1 MLINL
6 DDFSRMLKIER
17 NYSENTISAY
27 LSDLKSFNVF
37 LEKNK
42 INFKDVINDSKHIK
56 SFFRQL
62 SKKKLSPRSI
72 KRKFSSLSS
81 YFIFLLDRKTIKNN
95 PLNGIFTPKVP
106 KALPE
111 ILTTEE
117 INKVFFQS
125 ENTDNELLGLRDR
138 CILEMLYSSGL
149 RVSELCNLKVNNI
162 QFDLDLIR
170 FFGKGNKERMIP
182 LTYYARRWLERYL
195 TQSRRILSERSTK
208 GSKFVFLSNNG
219 LPLTRVAVWQ
229 SVKKYIN
236 KAAIPKK
243 ISPHT
248 FRHSFATHL
257 VDGGANLV
265 EVQALLGHADIST
278 TEIYTQVRQNR
289 LKGLVNNIHPLSN
302 ILKR

>member
-1 MLINL
+1 
-6 DDFSRMLKIER
+6 MLKIER
-17 NYSENTISAY
+17 NYSDNTISAY

-37 LEKNK
+37 LKKNK
-42 INFKDVINDSKHIK
+42 ISFKDVIVDDKHTK
-56 SFFRQL
+56 TFFRHL
-62 SKKKLSPRSI
+62 SKKKLSPRSV

-81 YFIFLLDRKTIKNN
+81 YFIFLLDKKIIKNN

-106 KALPE
+106 KVLPE
-111 ILTTEE
+111 ILTIDE
-117 INKVFFQS
+117 INKVFFES

-138 CILEMLYSSGL
+138 CILEMLYSCGL
-149 RVSELCNLKVNNI
+149 RVSELCNLKINNI

-195 TQSRRILSERSTK
+195 TQSRRILSERSVK
-208 GSKFVFLSNNG
+208 GKSFVFLSNNG
-219 LPLTRVAVWQ
+219 LPLTRAAIWQ
-229 SVKKYIN
+229 SVKKYID
-236 KAAIPKK
+236 KASISKD

-257 VDGGANLV
+257 IDGGANLV

-278 TEIYTQVRQNR
+278 TEIYT
-289 LKGLVNNIHPLSN
+289 HLSREFIESEYMKAFQKDKN
-302 ILKR
+302 

>member
-219 LPLTRVAVWQ
+219 LPLTRAAVWQ

-278 TEIYTQVRQNR
+278 TEIYT
-289 LKGLVNNIHPLSN
+289 HLSRDFIDSEYMKAFEKDKN
-302 ILKR
+302 

>member
-17 NYSENTISAY
+17 NYSDNTISAY

-42 INFKDVINDSKHIK
+42 INFKDVILDDKHTK
-56 SFFRQL
+56 TFFRHL
-62 SKKKLSPRSI
+62 SKKKLSPRSV

-81 YFIFLLDRKTIKNN
+81 YFIFLLDKKIIKNN

-111 ILTTEE
+111 ILTIDE
-117 INKVFFQS
+117 INKVFFES

-149 RVSELCNLKVNNI
+149 RVSELCNLKINNI
-162 QFDLDLIR
+162 QFDLNLIR
-170 FFGKGNKERMIP
+170 FFGKGNKEMMIP

-208 GSKFVFLSNNG
+208 GSNFVFLSNNG
-219 LPLTRVAVWQ
+219 LPLTRAAIWQ
-229 SVKKYIN
+229 SVKKYID
-236 KAAIPKK
+236 KAGIPKD

-257 VDGGANLV
+257 IDGGANLV

-278 TEIYTQVRQNR
+278 TEIYT
-289 LKGLVNNIHPLSN
+289 HLSREFIESEYMKAFQKDKN
-302 ILKR
+302 

>member
-17 NYSENTISAY
+17 NYSDNTVSAY

-37 LEKNK
+37 LKKNK
-42 INFKDVINDSKHIK
+42 INFKDVVVETKHTK
-56 SFFRQL
+56 NFFRQL
-62 SKKKLSPRSI
+62 SKRKLSPRSI

-81 YFIFLLDRKTIKNN
+81 YFIFLLDRKIIQSN
-95 PLNGIFTPKVP
+95 PLNGVFTPKIP

-111 ILTTEE
+111 ILTIDE

-182 LTYYARRWLERYL
+182 LTYYARKWLERYL

-219 LPLTRVAVWQ
+219 LPLTRAAIWQ
-229 SVKKYIN
+229 SVKKYIDR
-236 KAAIPKK
+236 AAIPKK

-257 VDGGANLV
+257 IDGGANLV

-278 TEIYTQVRQNR
+278 TEIYT
-289 LKGLVNNIHPLSN
+289 HLSREFIDSEYMKAFEKDKN
-302 ILKR
+302 

>member
-182 LTYYARRWLERYL
+182 LTYYARKWLERYL

-219 LPLTRVAVWQ
+219 LPLTRAAVWQ

-257 VDGGANLV
+257 IDGGANLV
-265 EVQALLGHADIST
+265 EVQALLGQADIST
-278 TEIYTQVRQNR
+278 TEIYTHLSREFIDSEYMKAFE
-289 LKGLVNNIHPLSN
+289 KGKN
-302 ILKR
+302 

>member
-1 MLINL
+1 
-6 DDFSRMLKIER
+6 MLKIER

-27 LSDLKSFNVF
+27 LSDLKSFSIF

-42 INFKDVINDSKHIK
+42 IGFKDVVRDNTHIK
-56 SFFRQL
+56 AFFRHL
-62 SKKKLSPRSI
+62 SRKRLSPRSI

-81 YFIFLLDRKTIKNN
+81 YFIFLLDRKIIKNN
-95 PLNGIFTPKVP
+95 PLNGIFTPKIP
-106 KALPE
+106 KVLPE
-111 ILTTEE
+111 ILSLDE
-117 INKVFFQS
+117 IKKVFLQS

-138 CILEMLYSSGL
+138 CVLEMLYSCGL
-149 RVSELCNLKVNNI
+149 RASEICSLKINNI

-208 GSKFVFLSNNG
+208 GSNFVFLSNNG
-219 LPLTRVAVWQ
+219 LPLTRVEINRT
-229 SVKKYIN
+229 VKKYIN
-236 KAAIPKK
+236 KVGISKK

-257 VDGGANLV
+257 IDGGANLV

-278 TEIYTQVRQNR
+278 TEIYT
-289 LKGLVNNIHPLSN
+289 HLSREFIDSEYMKAFERN
-302 ILKR
+302 KN

>member
-182 LTYYARRWLERYL
+182 LTYYARKWLERYL

-219 LPLTRVAVWQ
+219 LPLTRAAVWQ
-229 SVKKYIN
+229 SVKKYIH

-278 TEIYTQVRQNR
+278 TEIYTHLSRDFIDSEYMKAFE
-289 LKGLVNNIHPLSN
+289 KGKN
-302 ILKR
+302 

>member
-27 LSDLKSFNVF
+27 LSDLKSFNFF

-81 YFIFLLDRKTIKNN
+81 YFTFLLDRKTIKNN

-182 LTYYARRWLERYL
+182 LTYYARKWLERYL

-219 LPLTRVAVWQ
+219 LPLTRAAVWQ

-257 VDGGANLV
+257 VDGEANLV

-278 TEIYTQVRQNR
+278 TEIYT
-289 LKGLVNNIHPLSN
+289 HLSRDFIDSEYMKAFEKDKN
-302 ILKR
+302 

>member
-17 NYSENTISAY
+17 NYSDNTISAY

-42 INFKDVINDSKHIK
+42 INFKDVILDDKHTK
-56 SFFRQL
+56 TFFRHL
-62 SKKKLSPRSI
+62 SKKKLSPRSV

-81 YFIFLLDRKTIKNN
+81 YFIFLLDKKIIKNN

-111 ILTTEE
+111 ILTIDE
-117 INKVFFQS
+117 INKVFFES

-149 RVSELCNLKVNNI
+149 RVSELCNLKINNI
-162 QFDLDLIR
+162 QFDLNLIR

-208 GSKFVFLSNNG
+208 GSNFVFLSNNG
-219 LPLTRVAVWQ
+219 LPLTRAAIWQ
-229 SVKKYIN
+229 SVKKYID
-236 KAAIPKK
+236 KAGIPKK

-257 VDGGANLV
+257 IDGGANLV

-278 TEIYTQVRQNR
+278 TEIYT
-289 LKGLVNNIHPLSN
+289 HLSREFIESEYMKAFQKDKN
-302 ILKR
+302 

>member
-17 NYSENTISAY
+17 NYSDNTVSAY
-27 LSDLKSFNVF
+27 LSDLKSFDTF
-37 LEKNK
+37 LKKNK
-42 INFKDVINDSKHIK
+42 ISFNDVIIDNSHMKT
-56 SFFRQL
+56 FFRQL

-72 KRKFSSLSS
+72 KRKSSSLSS
-81 YFIFLLDRKTIKNN
+81 YFIFLLDRKIIKNN

-111 ILTTEE
+111 VLSIDE

-149 RVSELCNLKVNNI
+149 RVSELCNMKVNNI

-182 LTYYARRWLERYL
+182 LTYYARKWLERYL

-219 LPLTRVAVWQ
+219 LPLTRAAVWQ
-229 SVKKYIN
+229 SVKKYVD

-257 VDGGANLV
+257 IDGGANLI

-278 TEIYTQVRQNR
+278 TEIYT
-289 LKGLVNNIHPLSN
+289 HLSRDFIESEYMKAFQKDKN
-302 ILKR
+302 